1 MTVVA
6 TEDFSGAAGPLNGTQ
21 TTTGGLVWQA
31 FGVYTANRNNVQR
44 DGAGKG
50 MGGAWGQGLAYIN
63 AGSPDH
69 YAQIQQYT
77 NFSSHMAVCAAV
89 AAVDHKNFIALAPF
103 YGTNWFKLIKYVEA
117 LGSEY
122 VTVADF
128 TGLTLT
134 AGDVFRIEREGTTV
148 KCFQNG
154 APLGNAGGY
163 TVNDAVFAGC
173 TNVGIWVY
181 GSPPA
186 GTFDNFEGG
195 TMGVPV
201 GGAIT
206 FTTAPVAN
214 SVLQRGTSN
223 TKSISIGGGYTGTVP
238 ADLQWRL
245 ENEAG
250 ALIAGYDWTTIAGA
264 TIGGGTWSA
273 SVTVPHDTARGG
285 YKIAVRSRTAGGAV
299 MDTKLSPSFTVGV
312 IVEGAGQSN
321 MEAQFQDG
329 GPAPVGKSAFWDGA
343 AWQRTN
349 TKRFNAAVNTI
360 SDVLGVPVGV
370 FTTAV
375 SASGARAH
383 APAHTSTDGA
393 VAEGQYWPSFTAKLA
408 QVGGDLEG
416 CIWYQG
422 EANVGGSM
430 QQWTDAVNARIA
442 GMKTA
447 TGRTAAG
454 QFSFGVVTLGKYVG
468 QDDAAMETM
477 RATQLALATTTPG
490 AFHAADAVSYALA
503 DSVHLAATEYV
514 QLAYCEGRSF
524 AVARGA
530 STYNGIG
537 PAPQTASR
545 DGSTV
550 TVAFNLN
557 GATGLTGSG
566 VLTGWE
572 FYNGSTWATATDAAV
587 VGSSVQFT
595 GVGATQV
602 RYLYGA
608 NPTTT
613 NVVRGNVKAAPGAA
627 NPLPVEP
634 TRQAVAVTA
643 GMPTIYVRPLIWDGQ
658 RMRRMGPGDVID
670 AAIKA
675 LFT

>member
-31 FGVYTANRNNVQR
+31 FGVYAANRNNVQR

-50 MGGAWGQGLAYIN
+50 MGSATGQGLAYIN

-117 LGSEY
+117 LGDEY

-134 AGDVFRIEREGTTV
+134 AGDVFRIEREGTAV

-154 APLGNAGGY
+154 APLGNAAGY

-181 GSPPA
+181 SSPPA

-285 YKIAVRSRTAGGAV
+285 YKIAVRSRTAGGEV
-299 MDTKLSPSFTVGV
+299 MDTKLSPSFTVG
-312 IVEGAGQSN
+312 ILIEGAGQSN
-321 MEAQFQDG
+321 MEGQFIDG
-329 GPAPVGKSAFWDGA
+329 GPGLSNKCAYWTGA
-343 AWQRTN
+343 AWLRTSAI
-349 TKRFNAAVNTI
+349 RFGAAI
-360 SDVLGVPVGV
+360 QALSDATGLPVGV

-408 QVGGDLEG
+408 QVGGDIEG

-422 EANVGGSM
+422 EAGVGGSM
-430 QQWTDAVNARIA
+430 QQWTDAVNARVA
-442 GMKTA
+442 GMKAA

-514 QLAYCEGRSF
+514 QLAYCEGRSM

-530 STYNGIG
+530 STYDGRG
-537 PAPQTASR
+537 PRVTGASIT
-545 DGSTV
+545 GSTV
-550 TVAFNLN
+550 TVAFDLN
-557 GATGLTGSG
+557 GATGLTGASG
-566 VLTGWE
+566 LTGWE
-572 FYNGSTWATATDAAV
+572 WYDGSAWVVATDVVAAGAQV
-587 VGSSVQFT
+587 TFT
-595 GVGATQV
+595 AAGAQQV

-608 NPTTT
+608 APATT
-613 NVVRGNVKAAPGAA
+613 NLVRGNVKAHVNATSTLA
-627 NPLPVEP
+627 LQP
-634 TRQAVAVTA
+634 TRAPIAVTA
-643 GMPTIYVRPLIWDGQ
+643 GVQPVYVRPLIWDGQ

-670 AAIKA
+670 PAIKA